1 MHCAAGWRFSRCLSK
16 LADLMPLQHY
26 VEFRATEIKI
36 MTVAIYEGM
45 GR

>member
-26 VEFRATEIKI
+26 VEIRATEIKI
-36 MTVAIYEGM
+36 MTVAIYEGV